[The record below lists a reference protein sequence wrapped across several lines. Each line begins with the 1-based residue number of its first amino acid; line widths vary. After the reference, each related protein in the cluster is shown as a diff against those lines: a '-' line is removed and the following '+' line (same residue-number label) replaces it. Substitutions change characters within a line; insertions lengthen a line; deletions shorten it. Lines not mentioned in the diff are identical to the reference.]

1 MDTHNYE
8 SVESQNSTE
17 LNTGSDCHIEAVLL
31 ANKHSRALG
40 VIIIV
45 LFVGI
50 LLSFLLN
57 FGISAY
63 LGTGDTVEGY
73 FDGEEHNNI
82 VLTKFADTFYLSST
96 VRKTITY
103 VDYYLLGIIPTNEV
117 ILGDDEFLFPTYDE
131 ANKYNYVADYYGELE
146 PETAKLALYYQGIRN
161 ITEAYAEL
169 GVDCYIA
176 VIPNA
181 QTVYSERMPEFMGEP
196 SEHTRLSSVGDYFA
210 KRGVGNFLD
219 LSSYLINSKVHG
231 ELYNNTEDS
240 LNSRGAYYA
249 YRAVIEMLP
258 ADVKKVITPVTLK
271 DDDLVQHSGAG
282 KSLARAASLENVIKN
297 KTVSLSTDFVQKY
310 QILFSYNNYD
320 MAFAKMQYRKE
331 LPSLP
336 RIEFSFS
343 SDWDRIIMIDYL
355 SNTFGTAIYRSSPE
369 FDAGVIKEA
378 DPSIHIIFLN
388 EKNIYKLADGSLLP

>member
-1 MDTHNYE
+1 MSTHEFDT
-8 SVESQNSTE
+8 TE
-17 LNTGSDCHIEAVLL
+17 AVDSSLNTTSDCHIEAVLL

-73 FDGEEHNNI
+73 FDGEEHKDI
-82 VLTKFADTFYLSST
+82 VLSKFTDTFYLSGT
-96 VRKTITY
+96 LRKTITH
-103 VDYYLLGIIPTNEV
+103 VDYYLFGRIPTNEV
-117 ILGDDEFLFPTYDE
+117 ILGDEKFLFPTYDE
-131 ANKYNYVADYYGELE
+131 ANSYNYVADYFGEMKPE
-146 PETAKLALYYQGIRN
+146 PAKLELYYQGIRN
-161 ITEAYAEL
+161 ITEAYEKL
-169 GVDCYIA
+169 GVSCYFA

-196 SEHTRLSSVGDYFA
+196 SEDTRLRTISGYFS
-210 KRGVGNFLD
+210 KRGVNNYID
-219 LSSYLINSKVHG
+219 LSDNLINSKSYG

-249 YRAVIEMLP
+249 YLAVLEELP
-258 ADVKKVITPVTLK
+258 SDVKRMITPVVLN
-271 DDDLVQHSGAG
+271 DEDLVQHSSTG
-282 KSLARAASLENVIKN
+282 KVLARAASLENVIKN

-310 QILFSYNNYD
+310 QILLSYDKYD
-320 MAFAKMQYRKE
+320 MAFAKMQYRDD
-331 LPSLP
+331 LPALP

-355 SNTFGTAIYRSSPE
+355 SNTFGTAIYHNSLD
-369 FDAGVIKEA
+369 FDADVINEA
-378 DPSIHIIFLN
+378 SPTIHVILLN
-388 EKNIYKLADGSLLP
+388 ERNIYKLADGSLLP